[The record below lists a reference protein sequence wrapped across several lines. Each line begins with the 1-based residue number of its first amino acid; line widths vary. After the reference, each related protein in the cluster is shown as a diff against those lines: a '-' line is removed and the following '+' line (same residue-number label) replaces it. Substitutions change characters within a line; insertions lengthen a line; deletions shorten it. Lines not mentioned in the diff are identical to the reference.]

1 MPSFRE
7 SLARAL
13 PAFFLFCASVAAPAV
28 AHADGMT
35 VEDAIA
41 RSART
46 HERAKIAALSVED
59 AEGQVVSARA
69 DLLPTVT
76 FGAQAVLAP
85 DPDARYVTGN
95 GTLTVRQP
103 ILAPSAL
110 PRLWSAEHQVKAE
123 KLSAQEEMRVLAFD
137 TAAAFLEVVAA
148 ERLVAAASARLT
160 RAKANFDYSQA
171 RAEAEL
177 NSINDVTRA
186 KLEVTTAAREVAQKK
201 RDVET
206 LRLTL
211 AVLVGT
217 DVDAIIAP
225 TTLFA
230 DALAFRG
237 DAAQLAQSAVAAR
250 NDVKALAEQ
259 SLAARDLAR
268 EPLFRLIPAIDL
280 TGQIRVNPDPLMG
293 DAWHDE
299 SLTLSLTWTI
309 FDGGGRYGDR
319 QSNLAKAETAE
330 AQQSLVVRTLTAQ
343 VKSSFAVLA
352 ASRETLTIAEEAN
365 VAAHT
370 NTEETRELYQQGLA
384 RAIELVD
391 ANAAQF
397 DAESEVATAQ
407 VDLAKAYLNVRF
419 ALGLQPVD
427 GVRAGAK

>member
-13 PAFFLFCASVAAPAV
+13 PALLVLCALVATPAV
-28 AHADGMT
+28 ARADDLT

-69 DLLPTVT
+69 VLLPSLT
-76 FGAQAVLAP
+76 FGAQAVVAP
-85 DPDARYVTGN
+85 DPEERYVTGS
-95 GTLTVRQP
+95 GTLTLRQP

-123 KLSAQEEMRVLAFD
+123 KLSAQEELRILAFD

-148 ERLVAAASARLT
+148 ERLVAAANARLT

-186 KLEVTTAAREVAQKK
+186 RLEVTSAAREVAQRK

-217 DVDAIIAP
+217 EVDAVVAP
-225 TTLFA
+225 NALFA
-230 DALAFRG
+230 EALTFTG
-237 DAAQLAQSAVAAR
+237 DAAQLAQTAVGAR

-268 EPLFRLIPAIDL
+268 EPLFRLIPSIDL
-280 TGQIRVNPDPLMG
+280 LGQIRVNPDPFMG
-293 DAWHDE
+293 DSWHNE

-319 QSNLAKAETAE
+319 RSALAKAETAE
-330 AQQSLVVRTLTAQ
+330 AQQSLTVRTLTAQ
-343 VKSSFAVLA
+343 VRSAFAVLA
-352 ASRETLTIAEEAN
+352 ASRETLIIAEEAN

-391 ANAAQF
+391 ANGAQF

-407 VDLAKAYLNVRF
+407 VDVAKAYLNVRF
-419 ALGLQPVD
+419 ALGMQPID
-427 GVRAGAK
+427 GPRVGSK